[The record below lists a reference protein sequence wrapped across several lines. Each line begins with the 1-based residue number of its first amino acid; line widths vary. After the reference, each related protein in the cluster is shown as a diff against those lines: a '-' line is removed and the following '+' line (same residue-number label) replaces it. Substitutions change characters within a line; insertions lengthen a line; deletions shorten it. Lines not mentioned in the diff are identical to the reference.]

1 MENALW
7 DRLSVDVRVEV
18 DRLIAAERNVQAIVL
33 MRERAELP
41 RPGLR
46 ECVDVLNQRLTV
58 LRERSA
64 SPG

>member
-18 DRLIAAERNVQAIVL
+18 DRLIAAERDVQAIVL

-46 ECVDVLNQRLTV
+46 GCVDVLNQRLTV

>member
-7 DRLSVDVRVEV
+7 DRLSADVRVEV

-33 MRERAELP
+33 MRECAELP

-46 ECVDVLNQRLTV
+46 ECVDVLNQRSTV
-58 LRERSA
+58 LLEGESH
-64 SPG
+64 SD

>member
-1 MENALW
+1 MENTLW

-18 DRLIAAERNVQAIVL
+18 DRLIAAERDVQAITL

-46 ECVDVLNQRLTV
+46 DCVDVLNQRFAV
-58 LRERSA
+58 LRERSV

>member
-7 DRLSVDVRVEV
+7 DRLSVDARVEV
-18 DRLIAAERNVQAIVL
+18 DRLIGAERNVQAIAL

-46 ECVDVLNQRLTV
+46 ECVDVLNQRFTV

-64 SPG
+64 SPE